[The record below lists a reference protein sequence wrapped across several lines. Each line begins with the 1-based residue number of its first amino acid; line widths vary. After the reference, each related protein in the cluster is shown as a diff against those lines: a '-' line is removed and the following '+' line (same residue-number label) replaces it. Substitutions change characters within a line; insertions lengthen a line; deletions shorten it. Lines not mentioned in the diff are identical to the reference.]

1 MNIQT
6 DRVIPTNVY
15 SPQSLFAGRG
25 GGGPARSE
33 GMPGIK
39 PLSLNPQSSLT
50 SLSSEGL
57 HAVRV
62 CRESNPDVSIHSQ
75 A

>member
-1 MNIQT
+1 MY
-6 DRVIPTNVY
+6 IPPN
-15 SPQSLFAGRG
+15 LCLRE

-50 SLSSEGL
+50 SLLLVVGGPAGSEGM
-57 HAVRV
+57 
-62 CRESNPDVSIHSQ
+62 PGIKP
-75 A
+75 